1 MIFTWYRY
9 ANIWQVGCQNIPLY
23 VICKIPIRT
32 GSNITNWIDYRVI
45 EIGVLTA
52 TSGTFLLT
60 VNTLKYF
67 NERIIVHEKAED
79 TEIWTLLKAGALEQ
93 KKYNTIDAVPSL

>member
-1 MIFTWYRY
+1 
-9 ANIWQVGCQNIPLY
+9 
-23 VICKIPIRT
+23 
-32 GSNITNWIDYRVI
+32 
-45 EIGVLTA
+45 VLTA

-79 TEIWTLLKAGALEQ
+79 TETRTLLKAGALEQ
-93 KKYNTIDAVPSL
+93 NIIR